1 MKERK
6 TFTFDGENSADY
18 GLYISGNSVYN
29 APNREIDMISIPG
42 RNGQL
47 AIDMGR
53 YENITVTYPAFVF
66 ADTQEEFRE
75 KIRRIRNWL
84 CSKTSYQRLMDEYNP
99 ESFRLGLYKSGLEV
113 EPIFY
118 NRCGE
123 FEMSFDC
130 KPQRFLF
137 TGEEVFTLGE
147 WGETE
152 TYSGSIVSFEGTE
165 TTAIK
170 TLNANI
176 VPKQSGSGD
185 PSLSNVRPISGYDSV
200 NVKRIGK
207 NFLAYDRDN
216 GSYVSGGLT
225 YTLNDGHITV
235 NGTSTSN
242 YPTLI
247 VANPLSLKAGTY
259 TISKTVNGTV
269 PSGAYLYII
278 VEKSGLPNAPSVR
291 GGNSFTFTL
300 TEDRDVRIVLCA
312 ETSGKTWN
320 NVGVD
325 FQIERGSTATAYEP
339 YQGTSYPISLGQTV
353 YGGTLEVMSGKLT
366 ITKAMVDLG
375 SLAWSYD
382 SGNQIF
388 YTTSAIS
395 GIALPETADV
405 IMDIKSDIYKA
416 SSWYPVSVHRSNYAI
431 TIYRTGAIWVNN
443 FDYTTGASF
452 KTAMSGHTFVYPLA
466 TPTEITL
473 TPTQVKTLLG
483 NNNILADSGDVE
495 VEIGENPYILVNP
508 TKFEATP
515 IFEVEGSGTLSVGDT
530 TLTINNEGTTIID
543 TEMMEAYEDDNGAI
557 ISRNDDVEGGFPT
570 LTSGINNVEADGLTS
585 VKVTPKWWE
594 L

>member
-6 TFTFDGENSADY
+6 TFTFDGENSAEY
-18 GLYISGNSVYN
+18 GLYISGDSVYN

-84 CSKTSYQRLMDEYNP
+84 CSKTSYQRLTDEYNP

-185 PSLSNVRPISGYDSV
+185 PSPSNIRSISGYTDV
-200 NVKRIGK
+200 NVNVCGV
-207 NFLAYDRDN
+207 NVWDEEWVLGYWNYRDN
-216 GSYVSGGLT
+216 GAFVSNSNFFACKNKIPVRPNTT
-225 YTLNDGHITV
+225 YYWQTPTVIREILFYDGNENYLSREQLGNIGSRPFTTPSNCAYITFYYSSAYGTTYNNDI
-235 NGTSTSN
+235 SIN
-242 YPTLI
+242 YP
-247 VANPLSLKAGTY
+247 
-259 TISKTVNGTV
+259 
-269 PSGAYLYII
+269 
-278 VEKSGLPNAPSVR
+278 
-291 GGNSFTFTL
+291 
-300 TEDRDVRIVLCA
+300 
-312 ETSGKTWN
+312 
-320 NVGVD
+320 
-325 FQIERGSTATAYEP
+325 STDHEYHS

-353 YGGTLEVMSGKLT
+353 YGGVLDVVSGKLN
-366 ITKAMVDLG
+366 ITKVLADMGTLPWTLDARYTNKQFYCQITQAKTFGEILCSTYKTTTNHSWGANVNFTIDSLSDHYFIAVDN
-375 SLAWSYD
+375 SYA
-382 SGNQIF
+382 SV
-388 YTTSAIS
+388 SAF
-395 GIALPETADV
+395 
-405 IMDIKSDIYKA
+405 KS
-416 SSWYPVSVHRSNYAI
+416 
-431 TIYRTGAIWVNN
+431 
-443 FDYTTGASF
+443 
-452 KTAMSGHTFVYPLA
+452 AMSGQSFCYELA

-473 TPTQVKTLLG
+473 TPTQVTTLLG
-483 NNNILADSGDVE
+483 NNNIFADSGSVT

-585 VKVTPKWWE
+585 VKITPKWWE

>member
-185 PSLSNVRPISGYDSV
+185 PSPSNVRPISGYSDV
-200 NVKRIGK
+200 NVTRCGK
-207 NFLAYDRDN
+207 NLCNLVYGNKVPSISSGQMVSAN
-216 GSYVSGGLT
+216 GWSTEFIKIDTSKDYV
-225 YTLNDGHITV
+225 
-235 NGTSTSN
+235 
-242 YPTLI
+242 
-247 VANPLSLKAGTY
+247 LSLSGN
-259 TISKTVNGTV
+259 ISRYVLFYDKNQ
-269 PSGAYLYII
+269 AYI
-278 VEKSGLPNAPSVR
+278 SGLAD
-291 GGNSFTFTL
+291 FTNGYRL
-300 TEDRDVRIVLCA
+300 NNYSSWA
-312 ETSGKTWN
+312 
-320 NVGVD
+320 NVGYVKLRTD
-325 FQIERGSTATAYEP
+325 EVASASPQIQLELGTTATAYEP

-353 YGGTLEVMSGKLT
+353 YGGTLDVVSGKLIIDRAFAT
-366 ITKAMVDLG
+366 IDGSSPSNWWTQNGVFLYDRLTNIERTDTISTANDIVISNQYKSEGVNYRGSQSDKTIIKVVANNSQFAIKDTSLSAVADLMTQ
-375 SLAWSYD
+375 L
-382 SGNQIF
+382 NNTPLQI
-388 YTTSAIS
+388 A
-395 GIALPETADV
+395 
-405 IMDIKSDIYKA
+405 YK
-416 SSWYPVSVHRSNYAI
+416 I
-431 TIYRTGAIWVNN
+431 
-443 FDYTTGASF
+443 
-452 KTAMSGHTFVYPLA
+452 A

>member
-18 GLYISGNSVYN
+18 GLYISGDSVYN
-29 APNREIDMISIPG
+29 APDREIDMISIPG

-84 CSKTSYQRLMDEYNP
+84 CSKTSYQRLTDEYNP

-185 PSLSNVRPISGYDSV
+185 PSPSNVRPISGYSDV
-200 NVKRIGK
+200 NVTRCGK
-207 NFLAYDRDN
+207 NLCNLVYGNKVPSISSGQMVSAN
-216 GSYVSGGLT
+216 GWSTEFIKIDTSKDYV
-225 YTLNDGHITV
+225 
-235 NGTSTSN
+235 
-242 YPTLI
+242 
-247 VANPLSLKAGTY
+247 LSLSGN
-259 TISKTVNGTV
+259 ISRYVLFYDKNQ
-269 PSGAYLYII
+269 AYI
-278 VEKSGLPNAPSVR
+278 SGLAD
-291 GGNSFTFTL
+291 FTNGYRL
-300 TEDRDVRIVLCA
+300 NNYSSWA
-312 ETSGKTWN
+312 
-320 NVGVD
+320 NVGYVKLRTD
-325 FQIERGSTATAYEP
+325 EVASASPQIQLELGTTATAYEP

-353 YGGTLEVMSGKLT
+353 YGGTLDVVSGKLIIDRAFAT
-366 ITKAMVDLG
+366 IDGSSPSNWWTQNGVFLYDRLTNIERTDTISTANDIVISNQYKSEGVNYRGSQSDKTIIKVVANNSQFAIKDTSLSAVADLMTQ
-375 SLAWSYD
+375 L
-382 SGNQIF
+382 NNTPLQI
-388 YTTSAIS
+388 A
-395 GIALPETADV
+395 
-405 IMDIKSDIYKA
+405 YK
-416 SSWYPVSVHRSNYAI
+416 I
-431 TIYRTGAIWVNN
+431 
-443 FDYTTGASF
+443 
-452 KTAMSGHTFVYPLA
+452 A

>member
-18 GLYISGNSVYN
+18 GLYISGDSVYN
-29 APNREIDMISIPG
+29 APNREIDMVSIPG

-84 CSKTSYQRLMDEYNP
+84 CSKTSYQRLTDEYNP

-170 TLNANI
+170 TLNASI

-185 PSLSNVRPISGYDSV
+185 PSPSNVRPISGYSEV
-200 NVKRIGK
+200 NVNVCG
-207 NFLAYDRDN
+207 
-216 GSYVSGGLT
+216 
-225 YTLNDGHITV
+225 V
-235 NGTSTSN
+235 NVWDEEWELGRFNTSTGANASSSNQIRSKNYIPIKPDTRYYFKTPYNAWVIFFNENRESIANGQPSNFQKDGKSFACGGYGDIYLDRFTTPSEARYMRFYLVSN
-242 YPTLI
+242 Y
-247 VANPLSLKAGTY
+247 GTTY
-259 TISKTVNGTV
+259 NNDISINY
-269 PSGAYLYII
+269 PSTDHEYHAY
-278 VEKSGLPNAPSVR
+278 N
-291 GGNSFTFTL
+291 
-300 TEDRDVRIVLCA
+300 
-312 ETSGKTWN
+312 
-320 NVGVD
+320 
-325 FQIERGSTATAYEP
+325 
-339 YQGTSYPISLGQTV
+339 GTSYPISLGQTV
-353 YGGTLEVMSGKLT
+353 YGGTLDVLSGVLT
-366 ITKAMVDLG
+366 INKGMVSLG
-375 SLAWSYD
+375 SLTWAKETN
-382 SGNQIF
+382 GNRF
-388 YTTSAIS
+388 SASIPNTFKQIS
-395 GIALPETADV
+395 GGVV
-405 IMDIKSDIYKA
+405 INAICSMYKV
-416 SSWYPVSVHRSNYAI
+416 SSRDFVLSTNNAFSVHYSAGANYLNIHDDNAYS
-431 TIYRTGAIWVNN
+431 TMTAEQ
-443 FDYTTGASF
+443 F
-452 KTAMSGHTFVYPLA
+452 KTYLNGQTLVCELQ
-466 TPTEITL
+466 TPITVQL
-473 TPTQVKTLLG
+473 TANQVTTLLG
-483 NNNILADSGDVE
+483 NNNIFADSGDVT

-530 TLTINNEGTTIID
+530 TLTINNDGTTIID

-585 VKVTPKWWE
+585 VKITPKFWE

>member
-18 GLYISGNSVYN
+18 GLYISGDSVYN
-29 APNREIDMISIPG
+29 APNREIDMVSIPG

-84 CSKTSYQRLMDEYNP
+84 CSKTSYQRLTDEYNP

-170 TLNANI
+170 TLNASI

-185 PSLSNVRPISGYDSV
+185 PSPSNVRPISGYEGVNV
-200 NVKRIGK
+200 NVKGK
-207 NFLAYDRDN
+207 NLLYVPTYAEIMACSSV
-216 GSYVSGGLT
+216 GSYK
-225 YTLNDGHITV
+225 
-235 NGTSTSN
+235 N
-242 YPTLI
+242 YPI
-247 VANPLSLKAGTY
+247 KLKPNATY
-259 TISKTVNGTV
+259 YFSGSTINGYSSVGKGLYVLLTISD
-269 PSGAYLYII
+269 SGIADWKSLAHTASGIVQGAITTNESGYIYLRALGMT
-278 VEKSGLPNAPSVR
+278 EASWNEFRA
-291 GGNSFTFTL
+291 NTL
-300 TEDRDVRIVLCA
+300 A
-312 ETSGKTWN
+312 
-320 NVGVD
+320 
-325 FQIERGSTATAYEP
+325 QIELGSTATDYEP
-339 YQGTSYPISLGQTV
+339 YEGESKSISLGQTV

-366 ITKAMVDLG
+366 ITKVLRNLG
-375 SLAWSYD
+375 TDQSGSWYMASTSVSGKQRLAV
-382 SGNQIF
+382 G
-388 YTTSAIS
+388 IS
-395 GIALPETADV
+395 GIKTPNSAVICNLYKTA
-405 IMDIKSDIYKA
+405 SGRDIYNGVEGIGTDGNDRLLFYNANLQTVADWK
-416 SSWYPVSVHRSNYAI
+416 SWA
-431 TIYRTGAIWVNN
+431 TTNN
-443 FDYTTGASF
+443 LTV
-452 KTAMSGHTFVYPLA
+452 VYELA
-466 TPTEITL
+466 TPTEIQL
-473 TPTQVKTLLG
+473 TPTEVKTLLG
-483 NNNILADSGDVE
+483 ANNIWADSGDVI

>member
-18 GLYISGNSVYN
+18 GLYISGDSVYN
-29 APNREIDMISIPG
+29 APNREIDMVSIPG

-84 CSKTSYQRLMDEYNP
+84 CSKTSYQRLTDEYNP

-185 PSLSNVRPISGYDSV
+185 PSPSNVRPISGYEGV
-200 NVKRIGK
+200 NVTRCGK
-207 NFLAYDRDN
+207 NLLDPAYRTTYSTNTINYYKNADGLLLKANTTYVFSVSDRN
-216 GSYVSGGLT
+216 GEMAIKKERSNTTIKNIYSNTVLTYTPTEDVRVWFDIYFSSSLPAPSGGLS
-225 YTLNDGHITV
+225 TV
-235 NGTSTSN
+235 TCQVEVGTE
-242 YPTLI
+242 
-247 VANPLSLKAGTY
+247 A
-259 TISKTVNGTV
+259 
-269 PSGAYLYII
+269 
-278 VEKSGLPNAPSVR
+278 
-291 GGNSFTFTL
+291 
-300 TEDRDVRIVLCA
+300 TE
-312 ETSGKTWN
+312 
-320 NVGVD
+320 
-325 FQIERGSTATAYEP
+325 YEP
-339 YQGTSYPISLGQTV
+339 YNSASTSYPISLGQTV

-366 ITKAMVDLG
+366 IRQKGVDMGSVNWGYNGTPSSGVYQYVYNFTDKANGRLNFITESFNVTNTSVAVGTCVGRD
-375 SLAWSYD
+375 
-382 SGNQIF
+382 GNG
-388 YTTSAIS
+388 AIS
-395 GIALPETADV
+395 FNSAETTAE
-405 IMDIKSDIYKA
+405 A
-416 SSWYPVSVHRSNYAI
+416 
-431 TIYRTGAIWVNN
+431 
-443 FDYTTGASF
+443 F
-452 KTAMSGHTFVYPLA
+452 KTSVNGQKIVYELA
-466 TPTEITL
+466 TPIEVTL

-483 NNNILADSGDVE
+483 NNNIFADSGDVT

-530 TLTINNEGTTIID
+530 TLTINNDGTTIID